1 MDSEA
6 DEEND
11 VIARASEAAKEPD
24 SAEQPA
30 APTPKEKTPVESK
43 KPVDKPQPPANKSK
57 RRKSKLKYL
66 LLVVVIVLVAGAF
79 TVGRLPELQR
89 TGTIDSGKYQ
99 AVFLVN
105 GQVYFGKL
113 AKVNKDYMKLTGVY
127 YLQATQPPASTS
139 PDGSTNPQQTNS
151 LQTPDIQ
158 LIKLGSEVHG
168 PDDEMVISEKQIL
181 FFENLKKDGKVS
193 ASIDNYQKQKK

>member
-1 MDSEA
+1 MDSEP

-11 VIARASEAAKEPD
+11 VIAKASEAAKEPA
-24 SAEQPA
+24 SAEQTA
-30 APTPKEKTPVESK
+30 APTPKEETPAEPKKT
-43 KPVDKPQPPANKSK
+43 VDKPQPPAHKSK
-57 RRKSKLKYL
+57 RRKPKLKYL
-66 LLVVVIVLVAGAF
+66 LLVIVILLVAGAF

-89 TGTIDSGKYQ
+89 SGTIDSGKYQ

-113 AKVNKDYMKLTGVY
+113 SKVNKDYMKLTGVY
-127 YLQATQPPASTS
+127 YLQTTQPPTSTS

>member
-1 MDSEA
+1 
-6 DEEND
+6 
-11 VIARASEAAKEPD
+11 
-24 SAEQPA
+24 
-30 APTPKEKTPVESK
+30 
-43 KPVDKPQPPANKSK
+43 
-57 RRKSKLKYL
+57 
-66 LLVVVIVLVAGAF
+66 
-79 TVGRLPELQR
+79 
-89 TGTIDSGKYQ
+89 
-99 AVFLVN
+99 
-105 GQVYFGKL
+105 
-113 AKVNKDYMKLTGVY
+113 MKLTGVY
-127 YLQATQPPASTS
+127 YLQTTQPPTSTS